1 MNKLVSILL
10 CLSAHGRFSEHA
22 NTNGKRI
29 PEKRPCHPAGAMA
42 RRQESFKVCPDKTC
56 YRLISGTNFR
66 SAYPV

>member
-10 CLSAHGRFSEHA
+10 CLSAHGRFSEYA
-22 NTNGKRI
+22 NTNGQRI
-29 PEKRPCHPAGAMA
+29 PEKRPCHPAW
-42 RRQESFKVCPDKTC
+42 RPDKTR